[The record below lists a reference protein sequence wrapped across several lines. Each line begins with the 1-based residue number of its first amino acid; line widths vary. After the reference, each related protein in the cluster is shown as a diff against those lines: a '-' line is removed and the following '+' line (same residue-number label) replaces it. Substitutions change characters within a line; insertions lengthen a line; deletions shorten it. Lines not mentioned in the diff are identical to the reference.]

1 VVQGK
6 LMKKAQMQQELLVEA
21 MRECT
26 FKPQTNEGERRELL
40 QKLLEAAAPAQG
52 CL

>member
-1 VVQGK
+1 MVQGK
-6 LMKKAQMQQELLVEA
+6 LMKKQDLLDEA

-40 QKLLEAAAPAQG
+40 LKLLEAAAPA
-52 CL
+52 